1 MQEPAP
7 EALPAECESWLAHLE
22 TQRRLAPLTLE
33 SYRRDLLRLSEL
45 ANGRV
50 PASLERHD
58 IRRFAARIHAGGLS
72 GRSIARVLSAWRGLY
87 RWMIRQGLAQA
98 NPVDGVRAPRS
109 PRTLPRTLTPEQTG
123 AMLDVEA
130 EGWLESRDKAMFELM
145 YSAGLRVSELA
156 SLDVVDGVDQADHTV
171 TVTGKRGKTRTVP
184 LGEPALAALRAWLD
198 QRIHWVSGDE
208 RALFVTRS
216 GGRMSRG
223 AIGARL
229 TRWTLQHGV
238 GQHVHPHMLRH
249 SFASHMLQSSGD
261 LRAVQE
267 LLGHASIRSTQVYTH
282 LDFQHLARVYDAA
295 HPRARK
301 R

>member
-1 MQEPAP
+1 MRDLGPGE
-7 EALPAECESWLAHLE
+7 LPTECENWLAHLE
-22 TQRRLAPLTLE
+22 SQRRLAPLTLE
-33 SYRRDLLRLSEL
+33 NYRRDLLRLREL
-45 ANGRV
+45 AVDRA

-98 NPVDGVRAPRS
+98 NPVDGVRAPRA

-123 AMLDVEA
+123 AMLDA
-130 EGWLESRDKAMFELM
+130 ESCGGLELRDKAMFELL

-156 SLDVVDGVDQADHTV
+156 SLDVVGSVDQADQTV

-198 QRIHWVSGDE
+198 QRAKWAAGDE
-208 RALFVTRS
+208 LALFVTRS
-216 GGRMSRG
+216 GRRMSRG

-229 TRWTLQHGV
+229 TRWTLHHGV

>member
-1 MQEPAP
+1 MRDLGPGE
-7 EALPAECESWLAHLE
+7 LPTECENWLVHLE
-22 TQRRLAPLTLE
+22 SQRRLAPLTLE
-33 SYRRDLLRLSEL
+33 NYRRDLLRLREL
-45 ANGRV
+45 SADRA

-87 RWMIRQGLAQA
+87 RWMIREGLAQA
-98 NPVDGVRAPRS
+98 NPVDGVRAPRA

-123 AMLDVEA
+123 AMLDAEA
-130 EGWLESRDKAMFELM
+130 CGGLELRDKAMFELM

-156 SLDVVDGVDQADHTV
+156 SLDVVGSVDQADQTV
-171 TVTGKRGKTRTVP
+171 TVTGKRDKTRTVP
-184 LGEPALAALRAWLD
+184 IGAPALGALRTWLD
-198 QRIHWVSGDE
+198 QRAKWAAGDE
-208 RALFVTRS
+208 LAIFVTRS
-216 GGRMSRG
+216 GRRMSRG

-229 TRWTLQHGV
+229 TRWTLHHGV